1 MRRRQKQLRS
11 NSPYRSAFEEEVA
24 DVLKDAKVAFFYES
38 LRLEYY
44 KTSHYKPD
52 FILPNGV
59 ILEVKGYFTP
69 SDRTKHKLV
78 KKCHPHLDIR
88 FVFQNAFNTLSRKS
102 KTTYA
107 KWCDTN
113 GFLWCHQEIP
123 NTWLI

>member
-1 MRRRQKQLRS
+1 MRRHRKQHPS
-11 NSPYRSAFEEEVA
+11 NSPYRSAFEG
-24 DVLKDAKVAFFYES
+24 KVAEALKSVNVTFSYES
-38 LRLEYY
+38 LRLEYFR
-44 KTSHYKPD
+44 SCHYKPD

-78 KKCHPHLDIR
+78 KQCHPDVDIR
-88 FVFQNAFNTLSRKS
+88 FVFQNAYNTLSKKS

-113 GFLWCHQEIP
+113 GFPWCHREIP
-123 NTWLI
+123 HTWLN